1 MKIRPDD
8 ANLSDLLRRFNLPL
22 PSGPQRAGAGV
33 GIGGS
38 PATPQAVP
46 QPAGAKGTPAAPA
59 APGTPAMP
67 ANPSANAPR
76 PAAAAPLPPA
86 GPDLGTLLDV
96 AGGFDIAGATREA
109 VAQLTR
115 PAPRNDVRASQGPAP
130 SSNGSAAARP
140 EAEADPESRFVSRV
154 SPQVI
159 ARPGLLVPSSAKGE
173 PRAAVLVD
181 ARIDARPEAAP
192 AARPEARVEARID
205 QAAQRP
211 EPQAALA
218 QAEAR
223 AATELPRH
231 DLRVRVEAAEI
242 QREMAPPSALSPRAP
257 TLEMATMQHW
267 AAVEVSA
274 RTLPR
279 NLRSDVA
286 ATPSDPP
293 KNGGIRRSGGASEV
307 DWFGPRMARSNAYAL
322 VFTFLGLLALFVM
335 ARACSG

>member
-22 PSGPQRAGAGV
+22 PTGPQRAGAGIV
-33 GIGGS
+33 AGGR
-38 PATPQAVP
+38 PATP
-46 QPAGAKGTPAAPA
+46 QPAGAKGTPATPATPGAPA
-59 APGTPAMP
+59 VPE
-67 ANPSANAPR
+67 NPTAPR
-76 PAAAAPLPPA
+76 PAAAAPVPPA
-86 GPDLGTLLDV
+86 GPELGTLLDA
-96 AGGFDIAGATREA
+96 AGGFDVAGATREA
-109 VAQLTR
+109 VAQLGT
-115 PAPRNDVRASQGPAP
+115 PAPRSDARAGERPAP
-130 SSNGSAAARP
+130 SSNGSAATRP
-140 EAEADPESRFVSRV
+140 EAEAEPESRFVSRV

-159 ARPGLLVPSSAKGE
+159 ARPGLLVPSAPKGAPDD
-173 PRAAVLVD
+173 PRAPVLLD
-181 ARIDARPEAAP
+181 ARIEARPDAAP
-192 AARPEARVEARID
+192 AARPEARLE
-205 QAAQRP
+205 QAAPRP

-223 AATELPRH
+223 ATTEVPRH

-242 QREMAPPSALSPRAP
+242 QSELAHPSALSPRAP

-279 NLRSDVA
+279 NVRGEVA

-293 KNGGIRRSGGASEV
+293 KKGGNRRGGGPTEV

-322 VFTFLGLLALFVM
+322 VFTLLGLLTLFVM